1 MRCPDI
7 MILVDWAYKFESV
20 TYWRMW
26 TKGWERRGK
35 EGRWVGNRGG
45 DGWLKV
51 GKKGNRGWEIY
62 RSPGKRD
69 GLSGWLSLSFVPP
82 WVSHLTVS
90 LLLQSRPFFRH
101 TVRRSSLSF
110 LFFPGLFSFIRTHC
124 SALPSLS
131 PAAFGEVTV
140 SVWVSGHTVG
150 TLGMRIADWLIRMPS
165 LSLEACG

>member
-1 MRCPDI
+1 

-20 TYWRMW
+20 AYWRMW

-62 RSPGKRD
+62 RSPGERD
-69 GLSGWLSLSFVPP
+69 GLSGCLSLSFVPP

-90 LLLQSRPFFRH
+90 LLLQSRPFFCH
-101 TVRRSSLSF
+101 TVRRSSLSS
-110 LFFPGLFSFIRTHC
+110 LFFPGLF
-124 SALPSLS
+124 LS

-150 TLGMRIADWLIRMPS
+150 TLGMWIADWLIRMPS
-165 LSLEACG
+165 LSFEACG